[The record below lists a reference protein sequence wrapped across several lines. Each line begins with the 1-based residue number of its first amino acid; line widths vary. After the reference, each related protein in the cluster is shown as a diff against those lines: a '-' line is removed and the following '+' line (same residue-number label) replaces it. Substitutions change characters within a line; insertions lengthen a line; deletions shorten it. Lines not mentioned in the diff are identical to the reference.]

1 MDWIRDRSR
10 GITAVVLTVVLLGAV
25 VLVAAIPE
33 LTRLFG
39 SYVHVLVFGP

>member
-1 MDWIRDRSR
+1 M
-10 GITAVVLTVVLLGAV
+10 VLTVVLLGAV